1 MAKRRRKSEPVSAE
15 MYSVEGRLFRSRA
28 EALAYCKDQRISTYR
43 IESVPP
49 LAADLD
55 PLKLSVRENW
65 TLRVLFDDGADP
77 VLLFEHAKA
86 AHVFSVRM
94 SDLVDLAST
103 VKARVRELAKR
114 SEL

>member
-28 EALAYCKDQRISTYR
+28 GALAYCKDQRISTYR
-43 IESVPP
+43 IESLSP
-49 LAADLD
+49 LAVDFD
-55 PLKLSVRENW
+55 PVKLSLRENW

-86 AHVFSVRM
+86 AQVFSVRM
-94 SDLVDLAST
+94 SDLVDLVST

>member
-1 MAKRRRKSEPVSAE
+1 MAKRRRKSEPVSSDLH
-15 MYSVEGRLFRSRA
+15 SVEGRLFWSRA

-49 LAADLD
+49 LAALD

-77 VLLFEHAKA
+77 LLLFEHAKA